1 MIIVLKLV
9 KCEVLGLNESFQGV
23 CFGHVFSKACQYAIT
38 NNFFLQEF
46 QICFNQIYPIKWT
59 KMYNLTLKNL
69 KKVNK
74 NGTRLVQILT
84 WFVLVRSFNME
95 FLICL

>member
-23 CFGHVFSKACQYAIT
+23 CFGHVFSKACQHAVT

-46 QICFNQIYPIKWT
+46 QICFNQIYPIK
-59 KMYNLTLKNL
+59 
-69 KKVNK
+69 
-74 NGTRLVQILT
+74 
-84 WFVLVRSFNME
+84 
-95 FLICL
+95 